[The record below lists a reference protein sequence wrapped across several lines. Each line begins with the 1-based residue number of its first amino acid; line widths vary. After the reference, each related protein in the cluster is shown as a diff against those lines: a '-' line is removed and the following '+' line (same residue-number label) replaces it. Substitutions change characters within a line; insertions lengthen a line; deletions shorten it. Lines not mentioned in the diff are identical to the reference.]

1 MIMPEMER
9 ETAGGAVRTLDD
21 YLAREL
27 PRLTK
32 RERRRMAAR
41 GGIRVNGREVT
52 DVAEALGESDR
63 VELPPP
69 PGGSKWDA
77 KVESKSSLKAETKGD
92 TSAKRPRNGRDRS
105 ARSAE
110 RAARPAAAP
119 SLREHVETPA
129 ADPRSKR
136 FLARGVRLV
145 FEDDD
150 LMVIDKSPG
159 IVTADP
165 TGKSDGTVFDIVKNY
180 VKKGR
185 GGRSGGRGAT
195 AVRPA
200 WVIHRLDKEASGLL
214 VFAKTPAAFES
225 LKEQFRS
232 KRTERVYDA
241 LVEGVIGPPGHT
253 GTHQSF
259 LVAGDE
265 LKVKSIPAASY
276 RGTPG
281 KEARLAVTHFTVVA
295 SNADVLAGTGASLLQ
310 VRLETGRKNQIRA
323 HMADLGHPI
332 VGDRRYGAVTDP
344 MERVGLHAA
353 ELGFTHP
360 RTGQKVTFKSPAP
373 GPFYRLVGWHRPAAR
388 GEEASLE
395 TAPPAP
401 GATKREP
408 VELDTSW
415 DRVAGWYDD
424 LLSEKRNDH
433 YDDVIMPGTLRLIE
447 PRAGM
452 KLLDVACG
460 QGILCRRLAALG
472 VNTTGVDASAQLIAA
487 ARARASESK
496 EKGAGDTAFH
506 VGDAKELDKLALSNM
521 DAAACIMALGNIDS
535 LEPVF
540 KGIASALKPGGA
552 LTFVVA
558 HPSFRAPGQTSWGWD
573 EHAGK
578 QYRRVEGYLS
588 PGQKAIQMH
597 PGKDSSIVTW
607 TFHRPLQAYAKSL
620 ADAGFVIDR
629 IEEWSGKR
637 VSTSGPRAMEE
648 NRIRREIPLFLA
660 VRAVKNRGGN

>member
-1 MIMPEMER
+1 MER
-9 ETAGGAVRTLDD
+9 EDAEAGVRSLDD

-52 DVAEALGESDR
+52 DVMHAVGESDR

-69 PGGSKWDA
+69 PGGTKWD
-77 KVESKSSLKAETKGD
+77 KGEPKPPARREAAPAVAR
-92 TSAKRPRNGRDRS
+92 SEGAKRGRRPGPQRG
-105 ARSAE
+105 ARTYQE
-110 RAARPAAAP
+110 EKQAP
-119 SLREHVETPA
+119 V
-129 ADPRSKR
+129 DPRSKR

-150 LMVIDKSPG
+150 LLVIDKSTG

-165 TGKSDGTVFDIVKNY
+165 TGKSDGTVFDVVKNY
-180 VKKGR
+180 LKKAR

-214 VFAKTPAAFES
+214 VFAKTPPAFES

-241 LVEGVIGPPGHT
+241 LVEGVVGPAGHA

-265 LKVKSIPAASY
+265 LKVKSIPASSY

-281 KEARLAVTHFTVVA
+281 KEARLAVTHYTVVA
-295 SNADVLAGTGASLLQ
+295 SDPDVLAGTGASLLR

-360 RTGQKVTFKSPAP
+360 RTGQKVTFSSPAP
-373 GPFYRLVGWHRPAAR
+373 GPFYRIVGATRATPVS
-388 GEEASLE
+388 EEASP
-395 TAPPAP
+395 TPVAGKRGPA
-401 GATKREP
+401 
-408 VELDTSW
+408 ELDTSW

-433 YDDVIMPGTLRLIE
+433 YEDVIMPGTLRLIE
-447 PRAGM
+447 PREGM

-472 VNTTGVDASAQLIAA
+472 VDVAGVDASAQLIAA
-487 ARARASESK
+487 ATARGSESK
-496 EKGAGDTAFH
+496 GRGVGAMEFH
-506 VGDAKELDKLALSNM
+506 VGDAKELDRLALGGM

-535 LEPVF
+535 VEPVF
-540 KGIASALKPGGA
+540 RGIANALKPGGT

-558 HPSFRAPGQTSWGWD
+558 HPSFRSPGQTSWGWD

-597 PGKDSSIVTW
+597 PGKDTSIVTW

-629 IEEWSGKR
+629 IEEWAGKR

-660 VRAVKNRGGN
+660 VRAVKAAE